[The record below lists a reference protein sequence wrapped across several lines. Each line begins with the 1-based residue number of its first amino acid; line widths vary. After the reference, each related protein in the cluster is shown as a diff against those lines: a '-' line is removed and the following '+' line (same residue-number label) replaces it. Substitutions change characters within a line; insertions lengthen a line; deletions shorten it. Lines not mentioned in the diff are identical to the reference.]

1 MIWRRNRDGVVE
13 FSISSSIE
21 LGLDAVSDV
30 LLNLD
35 SLIAWIGET
44 ERSGSLMKSD
54 EVWYAVW
61 YGSIYGPGT
70 IWEIVTFWSLCF
82 GDEPIRELQAMVF
95 GFAFPK
101 TK

>member
-54 EVWYAVW
+54 EVWKP
-61 YGSIYGPGT
+61 S
-70 IWEIVTFWSLCF
+70 
-82 GDEPIRELQAMVF
+82 
-95 GFAFPK
+95 
-101 TK
+101 